1 MLNKPE
7 ITLLS
12 IPHQSWDGTGGAN
25 DHGLDVVGY
34 TDAHKLEGIW
44 DNSQCK
50 HYRTSIP
57 TAEGLAD
64 VGKVVYWAHQG
75 KFKPPKHSR
84 FIAPKG
90 PSGPLRTLL
99 DNPSLLKFS
108 TAGSNTVLG
117 K

>member
-1 MLNKPE
+1 MCSSDLRVSMPNVVIVAELPSRPTRRFTMFSE
-7 ITLLS
+7 LERP
-12 IPHQSWDGTGGAN
+12 PHDIDYSGMSGGPIFW
-25 DHGLDVVGY
+25 
-34 TDAHKLEGIW
+34 T
-44 DNSQCK
+44 
-50 HYRTSIP
+50 P

-75 KFKPPKHSR
+75 KFRPPRHSR